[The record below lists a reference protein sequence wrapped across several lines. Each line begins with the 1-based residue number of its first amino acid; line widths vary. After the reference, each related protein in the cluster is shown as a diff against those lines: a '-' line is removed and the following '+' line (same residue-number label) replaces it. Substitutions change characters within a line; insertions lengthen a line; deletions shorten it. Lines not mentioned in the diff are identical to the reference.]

1 MERMNLL
8 YIWQPWAKLIEV
20 GDAIA
25 GWWEPAL
32 DGGLSQ
38 VDVEHWKHME
48 TRKQKQ
54 RLLGVENGVLSWN
67 NAMNHR

>member
-1 MERMNLL
+1 MNLL

-38 VDVEHWKHME
+38 VDVEHWKHMLW
-48 TRKQKQ
+48 RQ
-54 RLLGVENGVLSWN
+54 ENRSRRSWV
-67 NAMNHR
+67 